1 MKMICPNCGK
11 EYNEKMTCCI
21 SCGAELVPN
30 EHDTEQVCF
39 ESILPE
45 AVPEEDVPA
54 EVGFVREL
62 EGHSEHPP
70 EPAETVEIPV
80 PVRSVR
86 SAKDAKKKSSAAAA
100 ARGIGSLAAA
110 MAMFALIILTAA
122 SLSVRLITDSDK
134 ISQFTSRLD
143 VMSLPA
149 AHTVMLTAYDY
160 EISPDATIQEAIFI
174 MSDGTGLTREDIRKI
189 YESSTVQNFLSDQL
203 SGYAEFIREGE
214 LPEKLTSEKLKE
226 VFSENI
232 SLISEAIG
240 KPLTQHDIELAF
252 AELDRTEP
260 VLEAIAPAR
269 LENIVGEATLTLLR
283 LVSSLPVI
291 IGEGAAAAAMLV
303 ILWAINRKPGKIL
316 GWGGAA
322 VFAGGAAVLIIVFL
336 FSVQVF
342 FAGMDR
348 LFKSVAK
355 CAAEVIAPDIYRFGG
370 TLAIL
375 GAVMLL
381 WALTLKNA
389 KRRDSTN

>member
-1 MKMICPNCGK
+1 MICPNCGK

-21 SCGAELVPN
+21 SCGAELVPH

-39 ESILPE
+39 EPIIPE
-45 AVPEEDVPA
+45 AVPEEADIPA
-54 EVGFVREL
+54 AVGFVREL

-70 EPAETVEIPV
+70 EPVETVEIPI
-80 PVRSVR
+80 PVRNV
-86 SAKDAKKKSSAAAA
+86 KKKSSAAAA
-100 ARGIGSLAAA
+100 ARGIGSFAAA

-122 SLSVRLITDSDK
+122 SLSIRLITDSEK

-149 AHTVMLTAYDY
+149 AQTVMLTAYDY

-174 MSDGTGLTREDIRKI
+174 MSAGTGLTRDDIREV
-189 YESSTVQNFLSDQL
+189 YESSTVQNFLCEQL

-232 SLISEAIG
+232 SLISDAIG

-252 AELDRTEP
+252 AELDRAEP

-269 LENIVGEATLTLLR
+269 LENVVGEATLTLLR

-291 IGEGAAAAAMLV
+291 IGEGAVSAAMLV
-303 ILWAINRKPGKIL
+303 VLWAINRKPGKIL

-322 VFAGGAAVLIIVFL
+322 VFAGGAAVLITVFL

-342 FAGMDR
+342 FSGADR
-348 LFKSVAK
+348 LVKSVAK

-370 TLAIL
+370 TLAVL

-381 WALTLKNA
+381 WAFTLKNA
-389 KRRDSTN
+389 KRRDSN

>member
-1 MKMICPNCGK
+1 MICPNCGK

-21 SCGAELVPN
+21 SCGAELVPH

-39 ESILPE
+39 EAIIPE
-45 AVPEEDVPA
+45 AVPEEVDLPA
-54 EVGFVREL
+54 AVGFVREL

-70 EPAETVEIPV
+70 EPEETVEIPV
-80 PVRSVR
+80 PVKSVN
-86 SAKDAKKKSSAAAA
+86 KKSSAAAA
-100 ARGIGSLAAA
+100 ARGIGSFAAA

-122 SLSVRLITDSDK
+122 SLAIRLITDSEK

-149 AHTVMLTAYDY
+149 AQTVMLTAYDY

-174 MSDGTGLTREDIRKI
+174 MSTGTGLTRDDIREI
-189 YESSTVQNFLSDQL
+189 YESSTVQNFLSEQL

-232 SLISEAIG
+232 SLISDAIG

-260 VLEAIAPAR
+260 VLEAIAPSR
-269 LENIVGEATLTLLR
+269 LENVVGETTLTMLR
-283 LVSSLPVI
+283 LISSLPVI

-303 ILWAINRKPGKIL
+303 VLWAINRKAGKIL

-322 VFAGGAAVLIIVFL
+322 VFAGGAAVLITVFL

-342 FAGMDR
+342 FSGMDR
-348 LFKSVAK
+348 LVKSVAK

-381 WALTLKNA
+381 WAFTLKNA
-389 KRRDSTN
+389 RRRDSN

>member
-21 SCGAELVPN
+21 SCGAELVPH
-30 EHDTEQVCF
+30 EHNTEQVCF
-39 ESILPE
+39 EPIIPE
-45 AVPEEDVPA
+45 AIPEDSDIPA
-54 EVGFVREL
+54 VSGFVREL
-62 EGHSEHPP
+62 ERRSERPP
-70 EPAETVEIPV
+70 QPEENIEIPV
-80 PVRSVR
+80 PV
-86 SAKDAKKKSSAAAA
+86 KKKSSAAAA
-100 ARGIGSLAAA
+100 ARGIGSFAAA

-122 SLSVRLITDSDK
+122 SLTIRLITDSEK
-134 ISQFTSRLD
+134 ISRFTSRLD

-149 AHTVMLTAYDY
+149 AQTVMLTAYDY

-189 YESSTVQNFLSDQL
+189 YEGSTVQNFLSDQL

-232 SLISEAIG
+232 SLISDAIG

-260 VLEAIAPAR
+260 VLEAIAPSR
-269 LENIVGEATLTLLR
+269 LENVVGEATLTLLR

-291 IGEGAAAAAMLV
+291 IGEGAAAAAMLAV
-303 ILWAINRKPGKIL
+303 LWAINRKPGKIL

-322 VFAGGAAVLIIVFL
+322 VFAGGSAVLIIAFL

-348 LFKSVAK
+348 LFKSIAK
-355 CAAEVIAPDIYRFGG
+355 CADEVIAPDIYRFGG
-370 TLAIL
+370 ALAIL

>member
-1 MKMICPNCGK
+1 MICPNCGK

-21 SCGAELVPN
+21 SCGSELVPQEQN
-30 EHDTEQVCF
+30 SEQVCF
-39 ESILPE
+39 EPIIPE
-45 AVPEEDVPA
+45 AVHEESDIPA
-54 EVGFVREL
+54 AVGFVREL

-70 EPAETVEIPV
+70 EPEETVVIPV
-80 PVRSVR
+80 PVRSV
-86 SAKDAKKKSSAAAA
+86 KKKSSAAAA
-100 ARGIGSLAAA
+100 VRGIGSFAAA
-110 MAMFALIILTAA
+110 MAMFAMIILTAA
-122 SLSVRLITDSDK
+122 SLSIRLITDSEK

-149 AHTVMLTAYDY
+149 AQTVMLTAHDY

-174 MSDGTGLTREDIRKI
+174 MSTGTGLTRDDIREI
-189 YESSTVQNFLSDQL
+189 YESSTVQNFLSEQL

-232 SLISEAIG
+232 SLISDAIG

-252 AELDRTEP
+252 AELDRAEP
-260 VLEAIAPAR
+260 VLEAIAPSR
-269 LENIVGEATLTLLR
+269 LENVVGETTLTLLR

-291 IGEGAAAAAMLV
+291 IGEGAVAAAMLV
-303 ILWAINRKPGKIL
+303 VLWAINRKPGKIL

-322 VFAGGAAVLIIVFL
+322 VFAGGAAVLITVFL

-342 FAGMDR
+342 FSGVDR
-348 LFKSVAK
+348 LVKSVAK

-370 TLAIL
+370 TLAVL

-389 KRRDSTN
+389 KRRDNN

>member
-1 MKMICPNCGK
+1 MICPNCGK

-21 SCGAELVPN
+21 SCGAELVPH
-30 EHDTEQVCF
+30 EHNTEQVCF
-39 ESILPE
+39 EPIIPE
-45 AVPEEDVPA
+45 AIPEDSDIPA
-54 EVGFVREL
+54 VSGFVREL
-62 EGHSEHPP
+62 ERRSERPP
-70 EPAETVEIPV
+70 QPEENIEIPV
-80 PVRSVR
+80 PV
-86 SAKDAKKKSSAAAA
+86 KKKSSAAAA
-100 ARGIGSLAAA
+100 ARGIGSFAAA

-122 SLSVRLITDSDK
+122 SLTIRLITDSEK
-134 ISQFTSRLD
+134 ISRFTSRLD

-149 AHTVMLTAYDY
+149 AQTVMLTAYDY

-232 SLISEAIG
+232 SLISDAIG
-240 KPLTQHDIELAF
+240 KTLTQHDIELTF

-260 VLEAIAPAR
+260 VLEAIAPSR
-269 LENIVGEATLTLLR
+269 LENVVGEATLTLLR

-291 IGEGAAAAAMLV
+291 IGEGAAAAAMLAV
-303 ILWAINRKPGKIL
+303 LWAINRKPGKIL

-322 VFAGGAAVLIIVFL
+322 VFAGGSAVLIIAFL

-348 LFKSVAK
+348 LFKSIAK

>member
-1 MKMICPNCGK
+1 MICPNCGK

-21 SCGAELVPN
+21 SCGAELVPH
-30 EHDTEQVCF
+30 EHDSEQVCF
-39 ESILPE
+39 EPIIPE
-45 AVPEEDVPA
+45 AVPEEDIPA
-54 EVGFVREL
+54 ASGFVREL

-70 EPAETVEIPV
+70 EPVETVEIPV
-80 PVRSVR
+80 PVRSVSSVR
-86 SAKDAKKKSSAAAA
+86 KKSSAAAA

-110 MAMFALIILTAA
+110 LAMFALIILTAA

-134 ISQFTSRLD
+134 ISQFTSQLD

-149 AHTVMLTAYDY
+149 ARTVMLTAYDY

-174 MSDGTGLTREDIRKI
+174 MSSGTGLTREDIREI
-189 YESSTVQNFLSDQL
+189 YEGSTVQNFLSTQL

-214 LPEKLTSEKLKE
+214 LPEKLTAEKLKE

-232 SLISEAIG
+232 SLISDAIG

-260 VLEAIAPAR
+260 VLEAIAPSR
-269 LENIVGEATLTLLR
+269 LENIVGEATLTMLR

-303 ILWAINRKPGKIL
+303 VLWAINRKPGKIL

-322 VFAGGAAVLIIVFL
+322 VFAGGAAVLITVFL

-342 FAGMDR
+342 FSGMDR
-348 LFKSVAK
+348 LVKSVAK
-355 CAAEVIAPDIYRFGG
+355 CAADVIAPDIYRFGG
-370 TLAIL
+370 TLAVL

-389 KRRDSTN
+389 KRRDGTD

>member
-21 SCGAELVPN
+21 SCGAELVPH
-30 EHDTEQVCF
+30 EHNTEQVCF
-39 ESILPE
+39 EPIIPE
-45 AVPEEDVPA
+45 AIPEDSDIPA
-54 EVGFVREL
+54 VSGFVREL
-62 EGHSEHPP
+62 ERRSERPP
-70 EPAETVEIPV
+70 QPEENIEIPV
-80 PVRSVR
+80 PV
-86 SAKDAKKKSSAAAA
+86 KKKSSAAAA
-100 ARGIGSLAAA
+100 ARGIGSFAAA

-122 SLSVRLITDSDK
+122 SLTIRLITDSEK
-134 ISQFTSRLD
+134 ISRFTSRLD

-149 AHTVMLTAYDY
+149 AQTVMLTAYDY

-189 YESSTVQNFLSDQL
+189 YEGSTVQNFLSDQL

-232 SLISEAIG
+232 SLISDAIG

-260 VLEAIAPAR
+260 VLEAIAPSR
-269 LENIVGEATLTLLR
+269 LENVVGESTLTLLR

-291 IGEGAAAAAMLV
+291 IGEGAAAAAMLAV
-303 ILWAINRKPGKIL
+303 LWAINRKPGKIL

-322 VFAGGAAVLIIVFL
+322 VFAGGSAVLIIAFL

-348 LFKSVAK
+348 LFKSIAK

>member
-21 SCGAELVPN
+21 SCGAELVPH
-30 EHDTEQVCF
+30 EHNTEQVCF
-39 ESILPE
+39 EPIIPE
-45 AVPEEDVPA
+45 AIPEDSDIPA
-54 EVGFVREL
+54 VSGFVREL
-62 EGHSEHPP
+62 ERHPERHPQP
-70 EPAETVEIPV
+70 EENIEIPV
-80 PVRSVR
+80 PV
-86 SAKDAKKKSSAAAA
+86 KKKSSAAAA
-100 ARGIGSLAAA
+100 ARGIGSFAAA

-122 SLSVRLITDSDK
+122 SLTIRLITDSEK
-134 ISQFTSRLD
+134 ISRFTSRLD

-149 AHTVMLTAYDY
+149 AQTVMLTAYDY

-232 SLISEAIG
+232 SLISDAIG

-260 VLEAIAPAR
+260 VLEAIAPSR
-269 LENIVGEATLTLLR
+269 LENVVGEATLTLLR

-291 IGEGAAAAAMLV
+291 IGEGAAAAAMLAV
-303 ILWAINRKPGKIL
+303 LWAINRKPGKIL

-322 VFAGGAAVLIIVFL
+322 VFAGGSAVLIIAFL

-348 LFKSVAK
+348 LFKSIAK

>member
-21 SCGAELVPN
+21 SCGAELVPH
-30 EHDTEQVCF
+30 EHNTEQVCF
-39 ESILPE
+39 EPIIPE
-45 AVPEEDVPA
+45 AIPEDSDIPA
-54 EVGFVREL
+54 VSGFVREL
-62 EGHSEHPP
+62 ERRSERPP
-70 EPAETVEIPV
+70 QPEENIEIPV
-80 PVRSVR
+80 PV
-86 SAKDAKKKSSAAAA
+86 KKKSSAAAA
-100 ARGIGSLAAA
+100 ARGIGSFAAA

-122 SLSVRLITDSDK
+122 SLTIRLITDSEK
-134 ISQFTSRLD
+134 ISRFTSRLD

-149 AHTVMLTAYDY
+149 AQTVMLTAYDY

-232 SLISEAIG
+232 SLISDAIG

-260 VLEAIAPAR
+260 VLEAIAPSR
-269 LENIVGEATLTLLR
+269 LENVVGEATLTLLR

-291 IGEGAAAAAMLV
+291 IGEGAAAAAMLAV
-303 ILWAINRKPGKIL
+303 LWAINRKPGKIL

-322 VFAGGAAVLIIVFL
+322 VFAGGSAVLIIAFL

-348 LFKSVAK
+348 LFKSIAK

>member
-21 SCGAELVPN
+21 SCGAELVPH
-30 EHDTEQVCF
+30 EHNTEQVCF
-39 ESILPE
+39 EPIIPE
-45 AVPEEDVPA
+45 AIPEDSDIPA
-54 EVGFVREL
+54 VSGFVREL
-62 EGHSEHPP
+62 ERRSERPP
-70 EPAETVEIPV
+70 QPEENIEIPV
-80 PVRSVR
+80 PV
-86 SAKDAKKKSSAAAA
+86 KKKSSAAAA
-100 ARGIGSLAAA
+100 ARGIGSFAAA

-122 SLSVRLITDSDK
+122 SLTIRLITDSEK
-134 ISQFTSRLD
+134 ISRFTSRLD

-149 AHTVMLTAYDY
+149 AQTVMLTAYDY

-189 YESSTVQNFLSDQL
+189 YEGSTVQNFLSDQL

-232 SLISEAIG
+232 SLISDAIG

-260 VLEAIAPAR
+260 VLEAIAPSR
-269 LENIVGEATLTLLR
+269 LENVVGEATLTLLR

-291 IGEGAAAAAMLV
+291 IGEGAAAAAMLAV
-303 ILWAINRKPGKIL
+303 LWAINRKPGKIL

-322 VFAGGAAVLIIVFL
+322 VFAGGSAVLIIAFL

-348 LFKSVAK
+348 LFKSIVK

-381 WALTLKNA
+381 WALTLKND

>member
-1 MKMICPNCGK
+1 MICPNCGK

-21 SCGAELVPN
+21 SCGSELVPQEQN
-30 EHDTEQVCF
+30 SEQVCF
-39 ESILPE
+39 EPIIPE
-45 AVPEEDVPA
+45 VVPEEVDIPA
-54 EVGFVREL
+54 VSGFVREL

-70 EPAETVEIPV
+70 EPEETVEIPI
-80 PVRSVR
+80 PVRNV
-86 SAKDAKKKSSAAAA
+86 KKKPSSAAAA
-100 ARGIGSLAAA
+100 ARGIGSFAAA

-122 SLSVRLITDSDK
+122 SLAIRLITDSEK

-149 AHTVMLTAYDY
+149 AQTVMLTAYDY

-174 MSDGTGLTREDIRKI
+174 MSTGTGLTRDDIREI
-189 YESSTVQNFLSDQL
+189 YESSTVQNFLSKQL
-203 SGYAEFIREGE
+203 NGYAEFIREGE

-232 SLISEAIG
+232 SLISDAIG

-252 AELDRTEP
+252 AELDRAEP
-260 VLEAIAPAR
+260 VLEAIAPAK
-269 LENIVGEATLTLLR
+269 LENVLGEATLTLLR

-291 IGEGAAAAAMLV
+291 IGEGAVAAAMLV
-303 ILWAINRKPGKIL
+303 VLWAINRKPGKIL

-322 VFAGGAAVLIIVFL
+322 VFAGGAAVLITAFL

-342 FAGMDR
+342 FSGVDR
-348 LFKSVAK
+348 LVKSVAK

-370 TLAIL
+370 TLAVL

-381 WALTLKNA
+381 WAFTLKNA
-389 KRRDSTN
+389 KRRDNN

>member
-21 SCGAELVPN
+21 SCGAELVPH
-30 EHDTEQVCF
+30 EHNTEQVCF
-39 ESILPE
+39 EPIIPE
-45 AVPEEDVPA
+45 AIPEDSDIPA
-54 EVGFVREL
+54 VSGFVREL
-62 EGHSEHPP
+62 ERRSERPP
-70 EPAETVEIPV
+70 QPEENIEIPV
-80 PVRSVR
+80 PVKR
-86 SAKDAKKKSSAAAA
+86 KSSAAAA
-100 ARGIGSLAAA
+100 ARGIGSFAAA

-122 SLSVRLITDSDK
+122 SLTIRLITDSEK
-134 ISQFTSRLD
+134 ISRFTSRLD

-149 AHTVMLTAYDY
+149 AQTVMLTAYDY

-232 SLISEAIG
+232 SLISDAIG

-260 VLEAIAPAR
+260 VLEAIAPSR
-269 LENIVGEATLTLLR
+269 LENVVGEATLTLLR

-291 IGEGAAAAAMLV
+291 IGEGAAAAAMLAV
-303 ILWAINRKPGKIL
+303 LWAINRKPGKIL

-322 VFAGGAAVLIIVFL
+322 VFAGGSAVLIIAFL

-348 LFKSVAK
+348 LFKSIAK

>member
-21 SCGAELVPN
+21 SCGAELVPH
-30 EHDTEQVCF
+30 EHNTEQVCF
-39 ESILPE
+39 EPIIPE
-45 AVPEEDVPA
+45 AIPEDSDIPA
-54 EVGFVREL
+54 VSGFVREL
-62 EGHSEHPP
+62 ERRSERPP
-70 EPAETVEIPV
+70 QPEENIEIPV
-80 PVRSVR
+80 PV
-86 SAKDAKKKSSAAAA
+86 KKKSSAAAA
-100 ARGIGSLAAA
+100 ARGIGSFAAV

-122 SLSVRLITDSDK
+122 SLTIRLITDSEK
-134 ISQFTSRLD
+134 ISRFTSRLD

-149 AHTVMLTAYDY
+149 AQTVMLTAYDY

-189 YESSTVQNFLSDQL
+189 YEGSTVQNFLSDQL

-232 SLISEAIG
+232 SLISDAIG

-260 VLEAIAPAR
+260 VLEAIAPSR
-269 LENIVGEATLTLLR
+269 LENVVGEATLTLLR

-291 IGEGAAAAAMLV
+291 IGEGAAAAAMLAV
-303 ILWAINRKPGKIL
+303 LWAINRKPGKIL

-322 VFAGGAAVLIIVFL
+322 VFAGGSAVLIIAFL

-348 LFKSVAK
+348 LFKSIAK

>member
-1 MKMICPNCGK
+1 MICPNCGK

-21 SCGAELVPN
+21 SCGAELVPH
-30 EHDTEQVCF
+30 EHNTEQVCF
-39 ESILPE
+39 EPIIPE
-45 AVPEEDVPA
+45 AIPEDSDIPA
-54 EVGFVREL
+54 VSGFVREL
-62 EGHSEHPP
+62 ERRSERPP
-70 EPAETVEIPV
+70 QPEENIEIPV
-80 PVRSVR
+80 PV
-86 SAKDAKKKSSAAAA
+86 KKKSSAAAA
-100 ARGIGSLAAA
+100 ARGIGSFAAA

-122 SLSVRLITDSDK
+122 SLTIRLITDSEK
-134 ISQFTSRLD
+134 ISRFTSRLD

-149 AHTVMLTAYDY
+149 AQTVMLTAYDY

-189 YESSTVQNFLSDQL
+189 YEGSTVQNFLSDQL

-232 SLISEAIG
+232 SLISDAIG

-260 VLEAIAPAR
+260 VLEAIAPSR
-269 LENIVGEATLTLLR
+269 LENVVGESTLTLLR

-291 IGEGAAAAAMLV
+291 IGEGAAAAAMLAV
-303 ILWAINRKPGKIL
+303 LWAINRKPGKIL

-322 VFAGGAAVLIIVFL
+322 VFAGGSAVLIIAFL

-348 LFKSVAK
+348 LFKSIAK

>member
-1 MKMICPNCGK
+1 MICPNCGK

-21 SCGAELVPN
+21 SCGAELVPH
-30 EHDTEQVCF
+30 EHNTEQVCF
-39 ESILPE
+39 EPIIPE
-45 AVPEEDVPA
+45 AIPEDSDIPA
-54 EVGFVREL
+54 VSGFVREL
-62 EGHSEHPP
+62 ERRSERPP
-70 EPAETVEIPV
+70 QPEENIEIPV
-80 PVRSVR
+80 PV
-86 SAKDAKKKSSAAAA
+86 KKKSSAAAA
-100 ARGIGSLAAA
+100 ARGIGSFAAA

-122 SLSVRLITDSDK
+122 SLTIRLITDSEK
-134 ISQFTSRLD
+134 ISRFTSRLD

-149 AHTVMLTAYDY
+149 AQTVMLTAYDY

-232 SLISEAIG
+232 SLISDAIG
-240 KPLTQHDIELAF
+240 KPLTQHDIELTF

-260 VLEAIAPAR
+260 VLEAIAPSR
-269 LENIVGEATLTLLR
+269 LENVVGEATLTLLR

-291 IGEGAAAAAMLV
+291 IGEGAAAAAMLAV
-303 ILWAINRKPGKIL
+303 LWAINRKPGKIL

-322 VFAGGAAVLIIVFL
+322 VFAGGSAVLIIAFL

-348 LFKSVAK
+348 LFKSIAK

>member
-21 SCGAELVPN
+21 SCGAELVPH
-30 EHDTEQVCF
+30 EHNTEQVCF
-39 ESILPE
+39 EPIIPE
-45 AVPEEDVPA
+45 AIPEDSDIPA
-54 EVGFVREL
+54 VSGFVREL
-62 EGHSEHPP
+62 ERRSERPP
-70 EPAETVEIPV
+70 QPEENIEIPV
-80 PVRSVR
+80 PV
-86 SAKDAKKKSSAAAA
+86 KKKSSAAAA
-100 ARGIGSLAAA
+100 ARGIGSFAAA
-110 MAMFALIILTAA
+110 MAMFALIILTAT
-122 SLSVRLITDSDK
+122 SLTIRLITDSEK
-134 ISQFTSRLD
+134 ISRFTSRLD

-149 AHTVMLTAYDY
+149 AQTVMLTAYDY

-232 SLISEAIG
+232 SLISDAIG

-260 VLEAIAPAR
+260 VLEAIAPSR
-269 LENIVGEATLTLLR
+269 LENVVGEATLTLLR

-291 IGEGAAAAAMLV
+291 IGEGAAAAAMLAV
-303 ILWAINRKPGKIL
+303 LWAINRKPGKIL

-322 VFAGGAAVLIIVFL
+322 VFAGGSAVLIIAFL

-348 LFKSVAK
+348 LFKSIAK

>member
-21 SCGAELVPN
+21 SCGAELVPH
-30 EHDTEQVCF
+30 EHNTEQVCF
-39 ESILPE
+39 EPIIPE
-45 AVPEEDVPA
+45 AIPEDSDIPA
-54 EVGFVREL
+54 VSGFVREL
-62 EGHSEHPP
+62 ERRSERPP
-70 EPAETVEIPV
+70 QPEENIEIPV
-80 PVRSVR
+80 PV
-86 SAKDAKKKSSAAAA
+86 KKKSSAAAA
-100 ARGIGSLAAA
+100 ARGIGSFAAA

-122 SLSVRLITDSDK
+122 SLTIRLITDSEK
-134 ISQFTSRLD
+134 ISRFTSRLD

-149 AHTVMLTAYDY
+149 AQTVMLTAYDY

-189 YESSTVQNFLSDQL
+189 YEGSTVQNFLSDQL

-232 SLISEAIG
+232 SLISDAIG

-260 VLEAIAPAR
+260 VLEAIAPSR
-269 LENIVGEATLTLLR
+269 LENVVGEATLTLLR

-291 IGEGAAAAAMLV
+291 IGEGAAAAAMLAV
-303 ILWAINRKPGKIL
+303 LWAINRKPGKIL

-322 VFAGGAAVLIIVFL
+322 VFAGGSAVLIIAFL

-348 LFKSVAK
+348 LFKSIAK

-370 TLAIL
+370 ALAIL

>member
-21 SCGAELVPN
+21 SCGAELVPH
-30 EHDTEQVCF
+30 EHNTEQVCF
-39 ESILPE
+39 EPIIPE
-45 AVPEEDVPA
+45 AIPEDSDIPA
-54 EVGFVREL
+54 VSGFVREL
-62 EGHSEHPP
+62 ERHSERPP
-70 EPAETVEIPV
+70 QPEENIEIPV
-80 PVRSVR
+80 PV
-86 SAKDAKKKSSAAAA
+86 KKKSSAAAA
-100 ARGIGSLAAA
+100 ARGIGSFAAA

-122 SLSVRLITDSDK
+122 SLTIRLITDSEK
-134 ISQFTSRLD
+134 ISRFTSRLD

-149 AHTVMLTAYDY
+149 AQTVMLTAYDY

-232 SLISEAIG
+232 SLISDAIG

-260 VLEAIAPAR
+260 VLEAIAPSR
-269 LENIVGEATLTLLR
+269 LENVVGESTLTLLR

-291 IGEGAAAAAMLV
+291 IGEGAAAAAMLAV
-303 ILWAINRKPGKIL
+303 LWAINRKPGKIL

-322 VFAGGAAVLIIVFL
+322 VFAGGSAVLIIAFL

-348 LFKSVAK
+348 LFKSIAK

-370 TLAIL
+370 ALAIL

>member
-39 ESILPE
+39 EPILPE
-45 AVPEEDVPA
+45 AVPEEDIPA

-70 EPAETVEIPV
+70 EPAETVEIPI

-86 SAKDAKKKSSAAAA
+86 GEKKKSSAAAA
-100 ARGIGSLAAA
+100 ARGIGSFAAA

-122 SLSVRLITDSDK
+122 SLTIRLITDNEK
-134 ISQFTSRLD
+134 ISRFTSRLD

-149 AHTVMLTAYDY
+149 VHTVMLTAYDY

-174 MSDGTGLTREDIRKI
+174 MSNGTGLTREDIRKI
-189 YESSTVQNFLSDQL
+189 YESSTIQNFLSEQL

-232 SLISEAIG
+232 SLISDAIG

-260 VLEAIAPAR
+260 VLEAIAPSK
-269 LENIVGEATLTLLR
+269 LENVVGEATLTLLR
-283 LVSSLPVI
+283 LVSSMPVI

-303 ILWAINRKPGKIL
+303 VLWAINRKPGKIL

-322 VFAGGAAVLIIVFL
+322 VFAGGSTVLITAFL

-342 FAGMDR
+342 FSGMDR
-348 LFKSVAK
+348 LVKSIAK
-355 CAAEVIAPDIYRFGG
+355 CAADVIAPDIYRFGG
-370 TLAIL
+370 TLAVL

-389 KRRDSTN
+389 KRRDSAN

>member
-1 MKMICPNCGK
+1 MICPNCGK

-21 SCGAELVPN
+21 SCGAELVPH
-30 EHDTEQVCF
+30 EHNTEQVCF
-39 ESILPE
+39 EPIIPE
-45 AVPEEDVPA
+45 AIPEDSDIPA
-54 EVGFVREL
+54 VSGFVREL
-62 EGHSEHPP
+62 ERRSERPP
-70 EPAETVEIPV
+70 QPEENIEIPV
-80 PVRSVR
+80 PV
-86 SAKDAKKKSSAAAA
+86 KKKSSAAAA
-100 ARGIGSLAAA
+100 ARGIGSFAAA

-122 SLSVRLITDSDK
+122 SLTIRLITDSEK
-134 ISQFTSRLD
+134 ISRFTSRLD

-149 AHTVMLTAYDY
+149 AQTVMLTAYDY

-232 SLISEAIG
+232 SLISDAIG

-260 VLEAIAPAR
+260 VLEAIAPSR
-269 LENIVGEATLTLLR
+269 LENVVGEATLTLLR

-291 IGEGAAAAAMLV
+291 IGEGAAAAAMLAV
-303 ILWAINRKPGKIL
+303 LWAINRKPGKIL

-322 VFAGGAAVLIIVFL
+322 VFAGGSAVLIIAFL

-348 LFKSVAK
+348 LFKSIAK

>member
-21 SCGAELVPN
+21 SCGTELVPH
-30 EHDTEQVCF
+30 EQDSEQVCF
-39 ESILPE
+39 EPIIPE
-45 AVPEEDVPA
+45 AVPEETVLPP
-54 EVGFVREL
+54 ENGFVRGL
-62 EGHSEHPP
+62 EGHSEYPP
-70 EPAETVEIPV
+70 EPEENIEISV
-80 PVRSVR
+80 PV
-86 SAKDAKKKSSAAAA
+86 KKKSSAAAA
-100 ARGIGSLAAA
+100 ARGIGSFTAAT
-110 MAMFALIILTAA
+110 AMFALIILTAA
-122 SLSVRLITDSDK
+122 SLAIRLITDSEK
-134 ISQFTSRLD
+134 ISRFASRLD

-149 AHTVMLTAYDY
+149 AQTVMLTAYDY

-174 MSDGTGLTREDIRKI
+174 MSTGTGLTREDIRKI
-189 YESSTVQNFLSDQL
+189 YESSTVQNFLGEQL

-214 LPEKLTSEKLKE
+214 LPEKLTAEKLKE

-232 SLISEAIG
+232 SLISDAIG

-260 VLEAIAPAR
+260 VLEAIAPSR
-269 LENIVGEATLTLLR
+269 LENVVGEATLTLLR
-283 LVSSLPVI
+283 LVSSMPVI

-303 ILWAINRKPGKIL
+303 VLWAINRKPGKIL

-322 VFAGGAAVLIIVFL
+322 VFAGGTAVLVTVFL

-342 FAGMDR
+342 FSGMDR
-348 LFKSVAK
+348 LVKSVAK

-370 TLAIL
+370 TLAVL

-381 WALTLKNA
+381 WAFTLKNA
-389 KRRDSTN
+389 KKRDNSL

>member
-1 MKMICPNCGK
+1 MICPNCGK

-21 SCGAELVPN
+21 SCGSELVPH
-30 EHDTEQVCF
+30 EHNTEQVCF
-39 ESILPE
+39 EPIIPE
-45 AVPEEDVPA
+45 AVREDAVIPA
-54 EVGFVREL
+54 ESGSVREL

-70 EPAETVEIPV
+70 EPEETIVIPV
-80 PVRSVR
+80 PVRSV
-86 SAKDAKKKSSAAAA
+86 KKKSSAAAA
-100 ARGIGSLAAA
+100 ARGIGSFAAA

-122 SLSVRLITDSDK
+122 SLSIRLITDSEK

-143 VMSLPA
+143 VMNLPA
-149 AHTVMLTAYDY
+149 AQTVMLTAYDY

-174 MSDGTGLTREDIRKI
+174 MSSGTGLTRDDIREI
-189 YESSTVQNFLSDQL
+189 YESSTVQDFLSKQL

-214 LPEKLTSEKLKE
+214 LPEKLTSERLKE

-232 SLISEAIG
+232 SLISDAVG

-252 AELDRTEP
+252 AELDRAEP

-269 LENIVGEATLTLLR
+269 LESVLGEATLTMLR

-291 IGEGAAAAAMLV
+291 IGEGAAAAAMMIV
-303 ILWAINRKPGKIL
+303 LWAINRKPGKIL

-322 VFAGGAAVLIIVFL
+322 VFAGGSAVLITVFL

-342 FAGMDR
+342 FSGVDR
-348 LFKSVAK
+348 FVKSVAK

-370 TLAIL
+370 TLAVL

-389 KRRDSTN
+389 KRRENN

>member
-1 MKMICPNCGK
+1 MICPNCGK

-21 SCGAELVPN
+21 SCGAELVPQAQGS
-30 EHDTEQVCF
+30 EQVCF
-39 ESILPE
+39 EPIIPE
-45 AVPEEDVPA
+45 AVPEEVDLPA
-54 EVGFVREL
+54 AVGFVREL

-70 EPAETVEIPV
+70 EPEETIEIPV
-80 PVRSVR
+80 PVRS
-86 SAKDAKKKSSAAAA
+86 AKKSSSAAAA
-100 ARGIGSLAAA
+100 ARGIGSFAAA

-122 SLSVRLITDSDK
+122 SLSIRLITDSEK

-149 AHTVMLTAYDY
+149 AQTVMLTAYDY

-174 MSDGTGLTREDIRKI
+174 MSTGTGLTRDDIREI
-189 YESSTVQNFLSDQL
+189 YESSTVQNFLSEQL

-214 LPEKLTSEKLKE
+214 LPEKLTAERLKE

-232 SLISEAIG
+232 SLISDAIG

-252 AELDRTEP
+252 AELDRAEP
-260 VLEAIAPAR
+260 VLEAIAPSR
-269 LENIVGEATLTLLR
+269 LENIVGEATITLLR
-283 LVSSLPVI
+283 LVSSMPVI

-303 ILWAINRKPGKIL
+303 VLWAINRKPGKIL
-316 GWGGAA
+316 SWGGAA
-322 VFAGGAAVLIIVFL
+322 VFAGGTAVLITVFL

-342 FAGMDR
+342 FSGVDR
-348 LFKSVAK
+348 LVKSVAK

-370 TLAIL
+370 TLAVL

-389 KRRDSTN
+389 KRHENN

>member
-1 MKMICPNCGK
+1 MICPNCGK

-21 SCGAELVPN
+21 SCGAELVPH
-30 EHDTEQVCF
+30 EHNTEQVCF
-39 ESILPE
+39 EPIIPE
-45 AVPEEDVPA
+45 AIPEDSDIPA
-54 EVGFVREL
+54 VSGFVREL
-62 EGHSEHPP
+62 ERRSERPP
-70 EPAETVEIPV
+70 QPEENIEIPV
-80 PVRSVR
+80 PV
-86 SAKDAKKKSSAAAA
+86 KKKSSAAAA
-100 ARGIGSLAAA
+100 ARGIGSFAAA

-122 SLSVRLITDSDK
+122 SLTIRLITDSEK
-134 ISQFTSRLD
+134 ISRFTSRLD

-149 AHTVMLTAYDY
+149 AQTVMLTAYDY

-189 YESSTVQNFLSDQL
+189 YEGSTVQNFLSDQL

-232 SLISEAIG
+232 SLISDAIG

-260 VLEAIAPAR
+260 VLEAIAPSR
-269 LENIVGEATLTLLR
+269 LENVVGEATLTLLR

-291 IGEGAAAAAMLV
+291 IGEGAAAAAMLAV
-303 ILWAINRKPGKIL
+303 LWAINRKPGKIL

-322 VFAGGAAVLIIVFL
+322 VFAGGSAVLIIAFL

-348 LFKSVAK
+348 LFKSIAK

>member
-1 MKMICPNCGK
+1 MICPNCGK

-21 SCGAELVPN
+21 SCGAELVPH
-30 EHDTEQVCF
+30 EHNTEQVCF
-39 ESILPE
+39 EPIIPE
-45 AVPEEDVPA
+45 AIPEDSDIPA
-54 EVGFVREL
+54 VSGFVREL
-62 EGHSEHPP
+62 ERHPERHPQP
-70 EPAETVEIPV
+70 EENIEIPV
-80 PVRSVR
+80 PV
-86 SAKDAKKKSSAAAA
+86 KKKSSAAAA
-100 ARGIGSLAAA
+100 ARGIGSFAAA

-122 SLSVRLITDSDK
+122 SLTIRLITDSEK
-134 ISQFTSRLD
+134 ISRFTSRLD

-149 AHTVMLTAYDY
+149 AQTVMLTAYDY

-232 SLISEAIG
+232 SLISDAIG

-260 VLEAIAPAR
+260 VLEAIAPSR
-269 LENIVGEATLTLLR
+269 LENVVGEATLTLLR

-291 IGEGAAAAAMLV
+291 IGEGAAAAAMLAV
-303 ILWAINRKPGKIL
+303 LWAINRKPGKIL

-322 VFAGGAAVLIIVFL
+322 VFAGGSAVLIIAFL

-348 LFKSVAK
+348 LFKSIAK

>member
-21 SCGAELVPN
+21 SCGAELVPH
-30 EHDTEQVCF
+30 EHNTEQVCF
-39 ESILPE
+39 EPIIPE
-45 AVPEEDVPA
+45 AIPEDSDIPA
-54 EVGFVREL
+54 VSGFVREL
-62 EGHSEHPP
+62 ERRSERPP
-70 EPAETVEIPV
+70 QPEENIEIPV
-80 PVRSVR
+80 PV
-86 SAKDAKKKSSAAAA
+86 KKKSSAAAA
-100 ARGIGSLAAA
+100 ARGIGSFAAA

-122 SLSVRLITDSDK
+122 SLTIRLITDSEK
-134 ISQFTSRLD
+134 ISRFTSRLD

-149 AHTVMLTAYDY
+149 AQTVMLTAYDY

-189 YESSTVQNFLSDQL
+189 YEGSTVQNFLSDQL

-232 SLISEAIG
+232 SLISDAIG

-260 VLEAIAPAR
+260 VLEAIAPSR
-269 LENIVGEATLTLLR
+269 LENVVGEATLTLLR

-291 IGEGAAAAAMLV
+291 IGEGAAAAAMLAV
-303 ILWAINRKPGKIL
+303 LWAINRKPGKIL

-322 VFAGGAAVLIIVFL
+322 VFAGGSAVLIIAFL

-348 LFKSVAK
+348 LFKSIAK

>member
-21 SCGAELVPN
+21 SCGSELVPH

-39 ESILPE
+39 EPIIPE
-45 AVPEEDVPA
+45 AVREDAVIPA
-54 EVGFVREL
+54 ESGSVREL
-62 EGHSEHPP
+62 EGHSELPP
-70 EPAETVEIPV
+70 EPEETIVIPV
-80 PVRSVR
+80 PVRSV
-86 SAKDAKKKSSAAAA
+86 KKKSSAAEA
-100 ARGIGSLAAA
+100 ARGIGSFAAA

-122 SLSVRLITDSDK
+122 SLSIRLITDSEK

-143 VMSLPA
+143 VMNLPA
-149 AHTVMLTAYDY
+149 AQTVMLTAYDY

-174 MSDGTGLTREDIRKI
+174 MSSGTGLTRDDIREI
-189 YESSTVQNFLSDQL
+189 YESSTVQDFLSKQL

-214 LPEKLTSEKLKE
+214 LPEKLTSERLKE

-232 SLISEAIG
+232 SLISDAVG

-252 AELDRTEP
+252 AELDRAEP

-269 LENIVGEATLTLLR
+269 LESVLGEATLTMLR

-291 IGEGAAAAAMLV
+291 IGEGAAAAAMMIV
-303 ILWAINRKPGKIL
+303 LWAINRKPGKIL

-322 VFAGGAAVLIIVFL
+322 VFAGGSAVLVTVFL

-342 FAGMDR
+342 FSGVDR
-348 LFKSVAK
+348 FVKSVVK

-370 TLAIL
+370 TLAVL

-389 KRRDSTN
+389 KRRENN